1 MAEKQPKREPLLK
14 LSTAGKKLSS
24 LEFVKQRAARRTKMR
39 ITMELEAKEMKRQE
53 LALARGEVSAD
64 ELSEPSKDKIAK

>member
-1 MAEKQPKREPLLK
+1 MAEKQSQEPMLK

-39 ITMELEAKEMKRQE
+39 IKMELEAKELKRQE
-53 LALARGEVSAD
+53 LEMARAEASAD
-64 ELSEPSKDKIAK
+64 EPSESVSKTKQ

>member
-14 LSTAGKKLSS
+14 LASAEKRLSS
-24 LEFVKQRAARRTKMR
+24 LDFVKQRAARRTKMR

-53 LALARGEVSAD
+53 LELARGVSAD